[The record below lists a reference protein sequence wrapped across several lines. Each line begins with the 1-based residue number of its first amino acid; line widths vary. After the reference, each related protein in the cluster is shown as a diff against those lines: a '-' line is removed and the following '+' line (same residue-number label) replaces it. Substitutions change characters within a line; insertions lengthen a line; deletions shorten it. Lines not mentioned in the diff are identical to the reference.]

1 MENIQDQW
9 YLVRYFLNWDFL
21 FEFCYWNHYLNSMTI
36 NQQIDDSFVVSNF
49 LTATCDFWTIHFWWS
64 YFSLN
69 RFLLCSLRT
78 KLKCGLYYYVLFK
91 WKFDFILYWNLSGT
105 VDYWV
110 PEIWSEIP
118 KLPVLQSFELKYI
131 QKAPVELWNR
141 WTTFQY
147 AVEILLLAWYSM
159 NHKYCPSFLIC
170 EFYEQDWIFW

>member
-1 MENIQDQW
+1 M
-9 YLVRYFLNWDFL
+9 VRYFLNWDFL

-105 VDYWV
+105 AVYWV
-110 PEIWSEIP
+110 PEIPILALGKDSN
-118 KLPVLQSFELKYI
+118 
-131 QKAPVELWNR
+131 WNTSKKH
-141 WTTFQY
+141 W
-147 AVEILLLAWYSM
+147 L
-159 NHKYCPSFLIC
+159 N
-170 EFYEQDWIFW
+170 YETGEQHSNML